1 MPQIRELLN
10 QLPPVNEVLNNDI
23 VKGVA
28 IGAGVVAL
36 AGLALPAAY
45 RAARPVA
52 RSTVKAAIL
61 FSEKGREILAEA
73 AENLEDIVA
82 EVKAELAAGA
92 AAGASAAEAAAEHDG
107 AEAVD

>member
-1 MPQIRELLN
+1 MPPIKEFFD
-10 QLPPVNEVLNNDI
+10 QLPPVSGVLNNDI

-36 AGLALPAAY
+36 AGLAFPVAA
-45 RAARPVA
+45 RAARPMA
-52 RSTVKAAIL
+52 RSTVKAVIL

-92 AAGASAAEAAAEHDG
+92 MAGAAAGEAAAEAKG
-107 AEAVD
+107 AEAAD

>member
-1 MPQIRELLN
+1 MPQIKEFFD

-36 AGLALPAAY
+36 AGLALPAAA
-45 RAARPVA
+45 RAARPMA

-61 FSEKGREILAEA
+61 FSEKSREILAEA

-92 AAGASAAEAAAEHDG
+92 AAGAAAAEAAAEAKG
-107 AEAVD
+107 AEAAD